1 MSKIPNGHEIISL
14 FESMYPK
21 HLAMEGDKIG
31 LQIGALNKPVR
42 HVLIA
47 LDVTEEVVDEAI
59 QLGANVII
67 AHHPLIFNPLKAIHT
82 DKAYGKI
89 IEKCIKNDIAIY
101 AAHTNVDVA
110 KGGVNDLLAEALG
123 LQNTEVL
130 APTYAEEMKKSC
142 CVCASHSCR
151 RSKECIRRRRC
162 LVISA
167 IIATVRLVARVQ
179 AHLYLKRG
187 QILISGKLDS

>member
-59 QLGANVII
+59 QLGGKCHYCSSSFN
-67 AHHPLIFNPLKAIHT
+67 FNPLKAIHT

-89 IEKCIKNDIAIY
+89 IEKVY
-101 AAHTNVDVA
+101 
-110 KGGVNDLLAEALG
+110 
-123 LQNTEVL
+123 
-130 APTYAEEMKKSC
+130 
-142 CVCASHSCR
+142 
-151 RSKECIRRRRC
+151 
-162 LVISA
+162 
-167 IIATVRLVARVQ
+167 
-179 AHLYLKRG
+179 
-187 QILISGKLDS
+187 

>member
-31 LQIGALNKPVR
+31 LQIGALNKPVQ

-67 AHHPLIFNPLKAIHT
+67 AHHPLIFNPLKRFI
-82 DKAYGKI
+82 
-89 IEKCIKNDIAIY
+89 
-101 AAHTNVDVA
+101 
-110 KGGVNDLLAEALG
+110 
-123 LQNTEVL
+123 Q
-130 APTYAEEMKKSC
+130 
-142 CVCASHSCR
+142 
-151 RSKECIRRRRC
+151 IR
-162 LVISA
+162 
-167 IIATVRLVARVQ
+167 
-179 AHLYLKRG
+179 HM
-187 QILISGKLDS
+187 GKLLKSVLKMILQSMPRIQMWMLLRAG